1 MRFFSIPTYSFLS
14 SKPVAPV
21 PWLLLAENTSSLFT
35 VPNRRVYTQNHTAAH
50 KAHTAAHMLSLPLTP
65 VQDATAAGAAAANAA
80 AADASAA
87 AAADASAAAANAAE
101 RTPFHGQAHNS
112 RATFPPS

>member
-1 MRFFSIPTYSFLS
+1 MYYLNILYCNVLS
-14 SKPVAPV
+14 EDSCPASGLRPAVL
-21 PWLLLAENTSSLFT
+21 LLLARLFCSLT
-35 VPNRRVYTQNHTAAH
+35 AGHTH
-50 KAHTAAHMLSLPLTP
+50 KTFCRAHTAAHMLSLPLTP

-101 RTPFHGQAHNS
+101 RTP
-112 RATFPPS
+112 